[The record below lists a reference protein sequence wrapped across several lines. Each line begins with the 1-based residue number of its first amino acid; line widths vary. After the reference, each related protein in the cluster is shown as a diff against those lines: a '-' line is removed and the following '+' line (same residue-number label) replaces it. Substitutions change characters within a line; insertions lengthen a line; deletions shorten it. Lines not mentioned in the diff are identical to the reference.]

1 MTFGASSDGE
11 RRPAALHFQ
20 LSNGQVTAKATV
32 PQDIEQE
39 TGRSKTPDI
48 VKRRYLNMPPLVS
61 GWAIQIEEI
70 SGLFRPKRQQECL
83 ACRIEKSFD
92 TRRKSPRGPL
102 QNQ

>member
-1 MTFGASSDGE
+1 
-11 RRPAALHFQ
+11 

-48 VKRRYLNMPPLVS
+48 VKRRYLNMPQLVS
-61 GWAIQIEEI
+61 GWAIQIEDTATWKI
-70 SGLFRPKRQQECL
+70 SGLFRPKRQQKCL
-83 ACRIEKSFD
+83 TCRIEKSFH